1 MPRSALLCLKIEIW
15 AVTDHLGLELECS
28 RRKNRAAAKKNFA
41 TAHSFGGDGEL
52 LSAYSFSSSR
62 SSFRKA
68 HVECSIPCWS
78 ARWPCTPE
86 SPPPVGFDGIHPG
99 FLARHPFKSPFAPIS
114 RIAVGQLFEIWEFY
128 LILEGGWVGGW
139 LLSGYEKKV
148 CSRQGE

>member
-1 MPRSALLCLKIEIW
+1 MLNAVFLVGQPAGLALLN
-15 AVTDHLGLELECS
+15 
-28 RRKNRAAAKKNFA
+28 RRRP
-41 TAHSFGGDGEL
+41 L
-52 LSAYSFSSSR
+52 
-62 SSFRKA
+62 
-68 HVECSIPCWS
+68 
-78 ARWPCTPE
+78 
-86 SPPPVGFDGIHPG
+86 DGIHPG

>member
-1 MPRSALLCLKIEIW
+1 MKNWRPLCPGHLASKRIAKFQTPMLIQIHILNNSRPWVWGLL
-15 AVTDHLGLELECS
+15 
-28 RRKNRAAAKKNFA
+28 
-41 TAHSFGGDGEL
+41 SFGGDGEL